1 MTTAISHKGK
11 QICAQCSDN
20 CRHCQTEHAAHP
32 ANRPHLAA
40 HWLPCPTHPDPE
52 FLQHQQTMYQ
62 KPVYD
67 QGYGYHLTT
76 FANAL
81 QELDDHGISP
91 QDAGVSANAF
101 EPDYGV
107 LIASVW
113 ANDQWTPAAIVGPH
127 QLQHALTFIGI
138 IAPGLYQPEPSQM
151 EKYIADF
158 VDENTHPQLDTAD
171 WEAAI

>member
-1 MTTAISHKGK
+1 MTTAIFHKGK
-11 QICAQCSDN
+11 QTCSQCADDCN
-20 CRHCQTEHAAHP
+20 HCQTEHAAHP

-67 QGYGYHLTT
+67 QGHGFHLDT

-81 QELDDHGISP
+81 QELDDHGLSRRTPASQPTPSNPTTESSSP
-91 QDAGVSANAF
+91 
-101 EPDYGV
+101 
-107 LIASVW
+107 ASGPTTSG
-113 ANDQWTPAAIVGPH
+113 TPAAIVGPH
-127 QLQHALTFIGI
+127 QLQHALTNAGI

-171 WEAAI
+171 WEAAV

>member
-1 MTTAISHKGK
+1 
-11 QICAQCSDN
+11 
-20 CRHCQTEHAAHP
+20 
-32 ANRPHLAA
+32 
-40 HWLPCPTHPDPE
+40 
-52 FLQHQQTMYQ
+52 MYQ

-101 EPDYGV
+101 EPEYGV

-113 ANDQWTPAAIVGPH
+113 SHDRWTPTAIVGPH
-127 QLQHALTFIGI
+127 QLQHALTSAGI

-158 VDENTHPQLDTAD
+158 VGENA
-171 WEAAI
+171 WEAAV

>member
-1 MTTAISHKGK
+1 M
-11 QICAQCSDN
+11 
-20 CRHCQTEHAAHP
+20 R
-32 ANRPHLAA
+32 
-40 HWLPCPTHPDPE
+40 
-52 FLQHQQTMYQ
+52 Q
-62 KPVYD
+62 KPIYD

-91 QDAGVSANAF
+91 QNAGVSPNAF
-101 EPDYGV
+101 EPEYGV

-113 ANDQWTPAAIVGPH
+113 SNDQWTPAAIVGPH